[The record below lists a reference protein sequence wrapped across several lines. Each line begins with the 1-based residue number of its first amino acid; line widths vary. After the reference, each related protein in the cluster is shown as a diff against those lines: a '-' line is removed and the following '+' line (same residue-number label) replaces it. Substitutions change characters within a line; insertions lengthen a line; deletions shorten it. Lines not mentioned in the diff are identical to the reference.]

1 MRPCSHRRAAD
12 DRSTTVSRVSIDPEI
27 VGAAAFIGLIVGF
40 TGLGGGALLTPVLV
54 IVFGIQPLAAV
65 SSDLVAS
72 LAMKPVGAAV
82 HVRRGQVRYDI
93 VKWLALGSVP
103 TAFAG
108 VFVLRA
114 IGAEHAQGRIK
125 DGIGIA
131 LLLGVAGLLARPLL
145 DRRAARSTGDVVVPP
160 YRTVLVG
167 LLAGLLVGMT
177 SVGAGSIV
185 MVLLLLVH
193 PKLRPIELVG
203 TDLLQAVPLVGAASL
218 GHIVAGNFK
227 LSLTA
232 SLILGAVPA
241 VYIGAR
247 LSVRFS
253 GPSLRPVLMVV
264 LMLSALSLLGVP
276 NAVLIAI
283 FAAALLVGGT
293 ALARFALE
301 RRRVGVSFVD
311 LTDPARVGAG
321 VEASGPG

>member
-1 MRPCSHRRAAD
+1 MSL
-12 DRSTTVSRVSIDPEI
+12 DPEI
-27 VGAAAFIGLIVGF
+27 VGAAAFIGLVVGF

-54 IVFGIQPLAAV
+54 IVFNIQPLAAV

-114 IGAEHAQGRIK
+114 FGAQHAQGRIK
-125 DGIGIA
+125 IGIGIA
-131 LLLGVAGLLARPLL
+131 LLLGVVGLLVRPLL
-145 DRRAARSTGDVVVPP
+145 DRRAARSPVSDAPVPP

-185 MVLLLLVH
+185 MVLLLVVH

-227 LSLTA
+227 LSLTL

-241 VYIGAR
+241 VYVGAR

-264 LMLSALSLLGVP
+264 LTISALALLGVP
-276 NAVLIAI
+276 NAVIVAV
-283 FAAALLVGGT
+283 FGAAVAVGLVVLVRT
-293 ALARFALE
+293 VRARE
-301 RRRVGVSFVD
+301 RSETPSSD
-311 LTDPARVGAG
+311 PELTH
-321 VEASGPG
+321 

>member
-1 MRPCSHRRAAD
+1 MP
-12 DRSTTVSRVSIDPEI
+12 VSIDPEI

-54 IVFGIQPLAAV
+54 IIFNVQPLAAV

-108 VFVLRA
+108 VFVLKA
-114 IGAEHAQGRIK
+114 LGAEHAQGRVKI
-125 DGIGIA
+125 GIGVA
-131 LLLGVAGLLARPLL
+131 LLLGVVGLLIRPLL
-145 DRRAARSTGDVVVPP
+145 DRRAEPAPAGTRVPP
-160 YRTVLVG
+160 WRTVAVG
-167 LLAGLLVGMT
+167 LLGGLLVGMT

-193 PKLRPIELVG
+193 PRLKPLELVG
-203 TDLLQAVPLVGAASL
+203 TDLLQAVPLVGAAAL

-227 LSLTA
+227 LSLTL

-241 VYIGAR
+241 VYLGAR

-264 LMLSALSLLGVP
+264 LMLSALALLGVP
-276 NAVLIAI
+276 NTILIAVFGVAVLAG
-283 FAAALLVGGT
+283 LVAVVRRG
-293 ALARFALE
+293 AE
-301 RRRVGVSFVD
+301 RRRTSVALALLPADEDVG
-311 LTDPARVGAG
+311 RG
-321 VEASGPG
+321 

>member
-1 MRPCSHRRAAD
+1 M
-12 DRSTTVSRVSIDPEI
+12 SIDPEI

-54 IVFGIQPLAAV
+54 IVFNIQPLAAV

-114 IGAEHAQGRIK
+114 LGAQHSQGRIK
-125 DGIGIA
+125 IGIGVA
-131 LLLGVAGLLARPLL
+131 LLLGVAGLLVRPLL
-145 DRRAARSTGDVVVPP
+145 DRRAARSAPSDAPVPP

-185 MVLLLLVH
+185 MVLLLMVH

-227 LSLTA
+227 LSLTL

-241 VYIGAR
+241 VYVGAR

-264 LMLSALSLLGVP
+264 LTISALALLGVP
-276 NAVLIAI
+276 NAVIIAV
-283 FAAALLVGGT
+283 FGVAVA
-293 ALARFALE
+293 
-301 RRRVGVSFVD
+301 VGVVAVVRTLRARERSETPSSD
-311 LTDPARVGAG
+311 PELTQTH
-321 VEASGPG
+321 